1 MSKETLDVPDI
12 NSHLKQA
19 VPKFEIADGATTAA
33 KMEAYG
39 CGKGR
44 RKVIL
49 FRTSFYFTKKRVR
62 TPRLDPNS
70 QTEL

>member
-19 VPKFEIADGATTAA
+19 VPKFKIADGATTAA
-33 KMEAYG
+33 KIEAYC

-49 FRTSFYFTKKRVR
+49 LRTSFYFTKKRVR